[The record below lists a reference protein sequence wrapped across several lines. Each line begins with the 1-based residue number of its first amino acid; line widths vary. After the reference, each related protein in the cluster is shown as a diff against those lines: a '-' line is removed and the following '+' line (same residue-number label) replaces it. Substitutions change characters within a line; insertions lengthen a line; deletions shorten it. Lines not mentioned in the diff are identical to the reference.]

1 MSLDCLVVGGGPAGL
16 TAAIY
21 LARYRRN
28 VLVVDR
34 GDSRAEKIPN
44 SHNHPGFSAGIS
56 GTELLARLREQA
68 GRYQIDIRSAHIE
81 SLHKGANIF
90 IAKTAGE
97 EIQAKRSL
105 LATGVTDQ
113 APGFGNLEGAVF
125 KTLVRYCPI
134 CDGYEALDKKIAVL
148 GSLHHALREAT
159 FLRTY
164 SKSVT
169 VLPYPASAADTQSP
183 ASADITIIPECPVDF
198 RQTGSG
204 IAVKLQTGEWKTFDV
219 LYAALGCRV
228 HSDLAKALGARCD
241 ASGNVEVDGKQRTS
255 VDGLYAA
262 GDVVSDLH
270 QLSVAE
276 GHAAIAAT
284 TIHNSLP
291 RNFR

>member
-28 VLVVDR
+28 VFVVDK
-34 GDSRAEKIPN
+34 GESRAEKIPN

-56 GTELLARLREQA
+56 GAELLARLREQA

-81 SLHKGANIF
+81 SLHMGANIF
-90 IAKTAGE
+90 IAKMAGE
-97 EIQAKRSL
+97 EIHAKRIL

-169 VLPYPASAADTQSP
+169 VLPYPVSAADTQSP

-204 IAVKLQTGEWKTFDV
+204 VAVKLRTGEWKTFDV
-219 LYAALGCRV
+219 LYTALGCRV

-241 ASGNVEVDGKQRTS
+241 ASGHVEVDGKQRTS

>member
-1 MSLDCLVVGGGPAGL
+1 
-16 TAAIY
+16 
-21 LARYRRN
+21 
-28 VLVVDR
+28 
-34 GDSRAEKIPN
+34 
-44 SHNHPGFSAGIS
+44 
-56 GTELLARLREQA
+56 
-68 GRYQIDIRSAHIE
+68 
-81 SLHKGANIF
+81 LHKVANIF
-90 IAKTAGE
+90 IGKAAGE
-97 EIQAKRSL
+97 EIRAKRIL

-125 KTLVRYCPI
+125 KTLMRYCPI

-169 VLPYPASAADTQSP
+169 VLPYPARAADTQSP
-183 ASADITIIPECPVDF
+183 ASADITIIPEYPVDF
-198 RQTGSG
+198 RQTASG
-204 IAVKLQTGEWKTFDV
+204 IGVKLQTGEWKTFDV

-241 ASGNVEVDGKQRTS
+241 ASGNVQVDRKQHTS

-284 TIHNSLP
+284 MIHNSLP